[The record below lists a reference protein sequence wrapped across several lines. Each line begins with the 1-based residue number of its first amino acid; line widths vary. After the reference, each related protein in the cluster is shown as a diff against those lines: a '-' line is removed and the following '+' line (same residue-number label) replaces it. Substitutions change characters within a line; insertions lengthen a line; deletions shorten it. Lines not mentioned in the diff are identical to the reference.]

1 MPKIREMDR
10 TNRNHNIK
18 KFETK
23 LKLHEKYRFS
33 KTFALKTNE
42 TIDRSIRVSMS
53 GMENVIR

>member
-1 MPKIREMDR
+1 MDR